1 MLEIGDNFI
10 VLNNVVWKRIGFLYY
25 DRLLKNEIEKSGRII
40 YAVSAPELT
49 GSAFFFH
56 IFAVIFL

>member
-25 DRLLKNEIEKSGRII
+25 DRLLKNEIENQVGLYIRYS
-40 YAVSAPELT
+40 L
-49 GSAFFFH
+49 H
-56 IFAVIFL
+56 N

>member
-10 VLNNVVWKRIGFLYY
+10 VLNNMVWKRIGFSYY

-40 YAVSAPELT
+40 YTVFAPKLT
-49 GSAFFFH
+49 GSAFFFM
-56 IFAVIFL
+56 FLVGIFL